1 MNILQGIIIGIVQGL
16 TEFLP
21 VSSSAHLVFIQKLL
35 GVESSL
41 AFDTFLH
48 LGSLLAVLIFFR
60 ADIYKLLNAWLFS
73 VEDITKHRFKE
84 GFYEDPYKRLAWY
97 VILAT
102 IPVGIVG
109 ILFESQVDALFAGA
123 LYVPGFF
130 LFVTGTILYLSQ
142 RIASGEIDM
151 SHMGW
156 AQSLFMGLA
165 QACAIM
171 PGLSRSGTTIAAG
184 LVAGLDK
191 EFAAKFS
198 FILSIPAIFGAFIV
212 QLKDK
217 FVELFLHI
225 HSRAFRRFRIGCGE
239 HYAGNERKRRIQ
251 AHAPKRAF
259 LCVERA
265 VILLCRQLN
274 GVMVR
279 VIGLHHHPAGGIGA
293 SRTSRNL
300 GNMFM

>member
-1 MNILQGIIIGIVQGL
+1 MDIIQGIIIGIVQGL

-21 VSSSAHLVFIQKLL
+21 VSSSAHLMFIQKLL

-60 ADIYKLLNAWLFS
+60 ADIYKMLRAWLLS
-73 VEDITKHRFKE
+73 VGDILQHRFKE
-84 GFYEDPYKRLAWY
+84 GFYSDPYKRLAWY

-109 ILFESQVDALFAGA
+109 VLFESQVDALFAGA

-142 RIASGEIDM
+142 RMASGQIDM

-156 AQSLFMGLA
+156 FQSLFMGLG

-171 PGLSRSGTTIAAG
+171 PGLSRSGTTIATG
-184 LVAGLDK
+184 LVVGLDK

-198 FILSIPAIFGAFIV
+198 FILSIPAIFGAFII
-212 QLKDK
+212 QLKD
-217 FVELFLHI
+217 
-225 HSRAFRRFRIGCGE
+225 
-239 HYAGNERKRRIQ
+239 
-251 AHAPKRAF
+251 
-259 LCVERA
+259 
-265 VILLCRQLN
+265 
-274 GVMVR
+274 
-279 VIGLHHHPAGGIGA
+279 IGLSMGTDGAAVMLGFIAAFISGYLAIKWLLDLIQNKSLDIFAYYCWIVGIVVFVGSIA
-293 SRTSRNL
+293 HI
-300 GNMFM
+300 F

>member
-21 VSSSAHLVFIQKLL
+21 VSSSAHLIFIQKLL

-60 ADIYKLLNAWLFS
+60 ADIYKMLNAWLFS
-73 VEDITKHRFKE
+73 LEDIVKHRFKE

-109 ILFESQVDALFAGA
+109 ILFESHIDALFAGA

-142 RIASGEIDM
+142 RIASGQIDM
-151 SHMGW
+151 SHIGW
-156 AQSLFMGLA
+156 AQSLFMGLG

-198 FILSIPAIFGAFIV
+198 FILSIPAIFGAFLV
-212 QLKDK
+212 QLKD
-217 FVELFLHI
+217 
-225 HSRAFRRFRIGCGE
+225 
-239 HYAGNERKRRIQ
+239 
-251 AHAPKRAF
+251 
-259 LCVERA
+259 
-265 VILLCRQLN
+265 
-274 GVMVR
+274 
-279 VIGLHHHPAGGIGA
+279 IGLSMSGDGA
-293 SRTSRNL
+293 AIIL
-300 GNMFM
+300 GFVAAFVSGYLAIRWLLDLIQNKSLDIFAFYCWIVGVIVFMGSITHIF

>member
-1 MNILQGIIIGIVQGL
+1 MDIIQGIIIGIVQGL

-21 VSSSAHLVFIQKLL
+21 VSSSAHLIFAHNLL

-41 AFDTFLH
+41 DFSTFLH

-60 ADIYKLLNAWLFS
+60 ADIYKMLRAWLLS
-73 VEDITKHRFKE
+73 VGDILQHRFKE
-84 GFYEDPYKRLAWY
+84 GFYLDPYKRLAWY

-109 ILFESQVDALFAGA
+109 VLFESQVDALFAGA

-142 RIASGEIDM
+142 RMASGQIDM

-156 AQSLFMGLA
+156 FQSLFMGLA

-171 PGLSRSGTTIAAG
+171 PGLSRSGTTIASG
-184 LVAGLDK
+184 LVIGLDK

-212 QLKDK
+212 QLKD
-217 FVELFLHI
+217 
-225 HSRAFRRFRIGCGE
+225 IGSSMGTD
-239 HYAGNERKRRIQ
+239 A
-251 AHAPKRAF
+251 A
-259 LCVERA
+259 A
-265 VILLCRQLN
+265 VILGFIAAFISGYVAIKWLIDLIQNKSLLDTN
-274 GVMVR
+274 K
-279 VIGLHHHPAGGIGA
+279 
-293 SRTSRNL
+293 
-300 GNMFM
+300 

>member
-1 MNILQGIIIGIVQGL
+1 MDIIQGIIIGIVQGL

-48 LGSLLAVLIFFR
+48 LGTLIAVLWFFR
-60 ADIYKLLNAWLFS
+60 YDIYKMLKSWWLS
-73 VEDITKHRFKE
+73 IGDIVQGRFKE

-109 ILFESQVDALFAGA
+109 VLFEDSVDALFSGA
-123 LYVPGFF
+123 LYVPAFF

-142 RIASGEIDM
+142 RIPGGEINYDNITKKE
-151 SHMGW
+151 
-156 AQSLFMGLA
+156 ALFMGLG
-165 QACAIM
+165 QACAIL

-184 LVAGLDK
+184 LTIGLNK

-198 FILSIPAIFGAFIV
+198 FILSIPAIFGAFIL
-212 QLKDK
+212 QLKDIGSAMDAN
-217 FVELFLHI
+217 FLPVLLGFIAAIVAGYMAIKWMLDLVQNKSLDIFSYYCWLMGIIVFMGSIAHI
-225 HSRAFRRFRIGCGE
+225 F
-239 HYAGNERKRRIQ
+239 
-251 AHAPKRAF
+251 
-259 LCVERA
+259 
-265 VILLCRQLN
+265 
-274 GVMVR
+274 
-279 VIGLHHHPAGGIGA
+279 
-293 SRTSRNL
+293 
-300 GNMFM
+300 

>member
-1 MNILQGIIIGIVQGL
+1 MNIFQGIIIGIVQGL

-21 VSSSAHLVFIQKLL
+21 VSSSAHLIFIQNIL

-48 LGSLLAVLIFFR
+48 LGSLIAVLIYFR
-60 ADIYKLLNAWLFS
+60 ADIYKLILAWIS
-73 VEDITKHRFKE
+73 SIGDILQHRFRE
-84 GFYEDPYKRLAWY
+84 GFYSDPYKRLSWY

-102 IPVGIVG
+102 IPVGFVG
-109 ILFESQVDALFAGA
+109 VFFESHIDALFAGA

-142 RIASGEIDM
+142 RMASGQIDM

-156 AQSLFMGLA
+156 FQALFMGLA

-171 PGLSRSGTTIAAG
+171 PGLSRSGTTIASG
-184 LVAGLDK
+184 LVIGLDK

-212 QLKDK
+212 QFKD
-217 FVELFLHI
+217 
-225 HSRAFRRFRIGCGE
+225 IGLSMGGDG
-239 HYAGNERKRRIQ
+239 A
-251 AHAPKRAF
+251 
-259 LCVERA
+259 A
-265 VILLCRQLN
+265 VIFGFLAAFISGYFAIKWLIDLIQNKSLDIFSYYCWIV
-274 GVMVR
+274 GIIVFMVSIFH
-279 VIGLHHHPAGGIGA
+279 V
-293 SRTSRNL
+293 
-300 GNMFM
+300 